1 MRLILKPI
9 IFALSIFGMAGIYN
23 LMWIAR
29 PDYFRVQSNV
39 NFLPMTLYQI
49 AAGYSAYTN
58 DTSLPDLLQ
67 PEEDKAAQ
75 RIADIYRKVQTASIA
90 LTEKQSEFTR
100 KERLDKEEYKMFEG
114 SQFAQYEAFV
124 AHKTAPFRDKIN
136 VISDSM
142 KKVLTASGAQS
153 EDELPPG
160 QDAVKYA
167 QLAVNLA
174 DVELQRTR
182 TEADAREY
190 GLHHLTDFQQ
200 QPAQKEYIAKHNEL
214 EVLREDIFEEMST
227 VALRRDLDNALVD
240 YRAASA
246 ARLGYFDFLY
256 FSVGAATTATF
267 GDISPNSTPVRM
279 MVCWQVLWSIVF
291 TGLMINGLAARHHK
305 TSPN

>member
-1 MRLILKPI
+1 MTRLFQISYSQKKTKRLNESRIYTVKSKRRQLRLLRNNQNLQGKSDLIKKSAKCLK
-9 IFALSIFGMAGIYN
+9 ALN
-23 LMWIAR
+23 L
-29 PDYFRVQSNV
+29 
-39 NFLPMTLYQI
+39 L
-49 AAGYSAYTN
+49 
-58 DTSLPDLLQ
+58 
-67 PEEDKAAQ
+67 
-75 RIADIYRKVQTASIA
+75 
-90 LTEKQSEFTR
+90 
-100 KERLDKEEYKMFEG
+100 
-114 SQFAQYEAFV
+114 QYEAFV

-214 EVLREDIFEEMST
+214 EVLREDIFEEQMST